1 MADADRKED
10 GWGGGV
16 GKGALVGFVSAECDR
31 ERREKPFPAIFSFA
45 LVVPPEKRPKSL
57 EALQAGILVS

>member
-1 MADADRKED
+1 M
-10 GWGGGV
+10 GGG
-16 GKGALVGFVSAECDR
+16 GGFVSAECDR

-57 EALQAGILVS
+57 DALQTGILVSCDHSASFGF